1 MKPIKFL
8 IVNDK
13 IRVDSVSYHRHLLT
27 PGDKF
32 SQIKGGGMV
41 EFEYNDENKLIR
53 FDGGSADYGTFKRF
67 DLKKAISQTPD
78 LANSLETLG
87 KLVCGDDFEICQCK
101 VFVRDEEINL

>member
-27 PGDKF
+27 PDDKF

-41 EFEYNDENKLIR
+41 EVEYNDENKTIR
-53 FDGGSADYGTFKRF
+53 FDGGSADYGTFKQF
-67 DLKKAISQTPD
+67 DIKEAITNTPD

-87 KLVCGDDFEICQCK
+87 KLVYGDDFEICQCK
-101 VFVRDEEINL
+101 VCVRDEEINL